1 MIIKQFKRDQS
12 VNLYATVKPLKQG
25 GICLETETITIE
37 LSMNS
42 VWELTSILLEQIID
56 KRDKARAVIELS
68 NTPGNRV

>member
-42 VWELTSILLEQIID
+42 VWET
-56 KRDKARAVIELS
+56 AR
-68 NTPGNRV
+68 TDR